1 MKIEKVGRS
10 DPCPCGSGKKF
21 KRCHGTIPPSPRFAP
36 NPQALAAAMQQARA
50 REYQRVE
57 QQGLG
62 RPIVSAEMQDGTRA
76 VAVSNKLF
84 FIKGKS
90 FFDFLVEYIRAVLTP
105 DWGNAEL
112 KKPFQDRHLILQW
125 YDAVCRAQQR
135 AGVDGKQVKATAANT
150 ATQAFFQLA
159 YDLYSL
165 DHNAELQA
173 KLLNRI
179 KNPDQYPGARYEI
192 FVAASMIRA
201 GFKDFRF
208 EDEDDRSRKHC
219 EFVATSPSGRT
230 YSVEAKDRN
239 ATEAIDV
246 VRPRIIKRLQNA
258 LSKAAEHERIV
269 FINVDLPNS
278 TTLADINVFRK
289 RAANELRRAE
299 GLKSPQHHLPS
310 AYVVLT
316 RTTPYREPEGPTQP
330 TFAMLDGF
338 KIDDLKSN
346 VPYETLRA
354 CHQARKKHVDVF
366 ELLQSMAKHGE
377 IPATFD
383 GQSPEAAF
391 GLGVSIPKVGQRFA
405 VTAPDGTELEGTLEQ
420 AVADEHNGIATGVIK
435 QDDGTTFIARFPL
448 NEVEVNAY
456 RRHPKTFFGTLD
468 ENAGNRL
475 KDNYDL
481 FLFFL
486 EGTERTPHDEL
497 IERMKGQL
505 PADQLEAMDT
515 EALREIYAEGMTWG
529 AVKSM
534 DPQSQS
540 PKE

>member
-1 MKIEKVGRS
+1 MKIEKVGRN

-21 KRCHGTIPPSPRFAP
+21 KKCHGTIPPSSELAP
-36 NPQALAAAMQQARA
+36 NPQALAAAIQQARA

-62 RPIVSAEMQDGTRA
+62 RPIISAEMHDGTRA
-76 VAVSNKLF
+76 VAVSNKLL
-84 FIKGKS
+84 FIKGKT
-90 FFDFLVEYIRAVLTP
+90 FYDFLGEYIRTVLTP

-112 KKPFQDRHLILQW
+112 KKSFQDRHLILQW

-135 AGVDGKQVKATAANT
+135 AGLDGKQVKATDANA

-179 KNPDQYPGARYEI
+179 KNLDQYPGARYEI

-219 EFVATSPSGRT
+219 EFVATGPSGRT

-239 ATEAIDV
+239 TVEANNV

-278 TTLADINVFRK
+278 TTLAGIDVFRT
-289 RAANELRRAE
+289 RASKELRRAE
-299 GLKSPQHHLPS
+299 APKSPQHHLPH

-316 RTTPYREPEGPTQP
+316 RTTPYREPEGPPQP

-346 VPYETLRA
+346 EPFESLRA
-354 CHQARKKHVDVF
+354 CHQTHKRHADLF
-366 ELLQSMAKHGE
+366 GLLQSMAKHGE

-391 GLGVSIPKVGQRFA
+391 GLGISVPKIGQRFA
-405 VTAPDGTELEGTLEQ
+405 LTGPDGTEVEGTLEQ
-420 AVADEHNGIATGVIK
+420 AVADEHSGIATGILK
-435 QDDGTTFIARFPL
+435 QDDGTRFIARFPL

-468 ENAGNRL
+468 ENAGNRI

-481 FLFFL
+481 FLFL
-486 EGTERTPHDEL
+486 LKGTERTSRDEL
-497 IERMKGQL
+497 IERMKVQF

-534 DPQSQS
+534 VPQSHS

>member
-1 MKIEKVGRS
+1 M
-10 DPCPCGSGKKF
+10 
-21 KRCHGTIPPSPRFAP
+21 PS
-36 NPQALAAAMQQARA
+36 PQALEAAMNQARA

-62 RPIVSAEMQDGTRA
+62 RPIISAEMPDGTRA

-84 FIKGKS
+84 FIKGKT
-90 FFDFLVEYIRAVLTP
+90 FFDFLGEYIRAVLTP

-112 KKPFQDRHLILQW
+112 KKPLQDRHLILQW
-125 YDAVCRAQQR
+125 YDAVCRVQQR
-135 AGVDGKQVKATAANT
+135 AGLDGKQVKAADANA
-150 ATQAFFQLA
+150 ATQAYFQLA

-219 EFVATSPSGRT
+219 EFVATAPSGRI

-239 ATEAIDV
+239 TVEANDV

-278 TTLADINVFRK
+278 TSLAEIDVFRT
-289 RAANELRRAE
+289 RAARELRRAE
-299 GLKSPQHHLPS
+299 APKSPQHRLPY

-316 RTTPYREPEGPTQP
+316 RTTPYREPEGPPQP

-346 VPYETLRA
+346 VPFESLRA
-354 CHQARKKHVDVF
+354 CHRAHKRHADMF
-366 ELLQSMAKHGE
+366 GLLQSMAKHGE

-391 GLGVSIPKVGQRFA
+391 GLGVSIPRIGQRFI
-405 VTAPDGTELEGTLEQ
+405 VPGPDGTEMEGTLEQ
-420 AVADEHNGIATGVIK
+420 AVADEHNGVATGVLK
-435 QDDGTTFIARFPL
+435 QDDGKIFIAAFPL

-456 RRHPKTFFGTLD
+456 KRHPKTFFGTLD
-468 ENAGNRL
+468 QNAGNRI
-475 KDNYDL
+475 KGNYDL

-486 EGTERTPHDEL
+486 EDAAKTSRTEL
-497 IERMKGQL
+497 IERLKGHF
-505 PADQLEAMDT
+505 PTDQVEAMDT
-515 EALREIYAEGMTWG
+515 EELRETYAEGMTWG
-529 AVKSM
+529 AVQSM
-534 DPQSQS
+534 EPQSQS